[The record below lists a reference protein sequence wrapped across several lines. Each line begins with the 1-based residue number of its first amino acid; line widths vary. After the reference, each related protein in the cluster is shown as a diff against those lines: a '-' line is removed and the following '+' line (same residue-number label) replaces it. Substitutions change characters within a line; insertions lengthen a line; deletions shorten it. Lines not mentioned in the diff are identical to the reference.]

1 MTFIRQNIG
10 PLVILLIFL
19 FALVATSARIFLPT
33 DMSGPAPLTGVV
45 ILTNITALISTHH

>member
-1 MTFIRQNIG
+1 MTFIRQNVG

-33 DMSGPAPLTGVV
+33 DLSEPAPVTGS
-45 ILTNITALISTHH
+45 ILIQGLLMLLKL

>member
-33 DMSGPAPLTGVV
+33 DMSGPAPLTGV
-45 ILTNITALISTHH
+45 ILTNITALISAHYQ

>member
-1 MTFIRQNIG
+1 MTFSRQNVG

-33 DMSGPAPLTGVV
+33 DLSGPAPVTGS
-45 ILTNITALISTHH
+45 ILIQGLLMLLKL